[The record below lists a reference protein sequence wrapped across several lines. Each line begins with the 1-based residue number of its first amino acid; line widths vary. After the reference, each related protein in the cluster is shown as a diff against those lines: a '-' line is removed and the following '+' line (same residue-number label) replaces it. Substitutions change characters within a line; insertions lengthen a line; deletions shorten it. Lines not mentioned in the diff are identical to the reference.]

1 MTDKESEPDYIFK
14 ILMLGDAAVGK
25 TSLSKHYIENAFT
38 PDIRLTVGIQFF
50 IKQEILVEGKR
61 VKLQIW
67 DFGGEDRFRIMVP
80 TLCLGSHG
88 CLFMYDTTRPSTLNS
103 HHSWTYIVK
112 ERCGKDVPIML
123 VGNKIDLNDKRAIS
137 TEHGI
142 EVAKRSGFT
151 GFAETSAKTGM
162 NIDSTFETISR
173 LMIERM
179 RRLEQEDESS
189 DAKPPIIIGE

>member
-1 MTDKESEPDYIFK
+1 MTDKESDPDYIFK
-14 ILMLGDAAVGK
+14 ILILGNAAVGK
-25 TSLSKHYIENAFT
+25 TSLSKHYIEGVFT
-38 PDIRLTVGIQFF
+38 PDLRLTVGIQFF
-50 IKQEILVEGKR
+50 IKKQIIVDGKK

-88 CLFMYDTTRPSTLNS
+88 CIFMYDVTRPSTLNS

-123 VGNKIDLNDKRAIS
+123 VGNKIDLKDKRAIS

-151 GFAETSAKTGM
+151 GFAETSAKNGT
-162 NIDSTFETISR
+162 NIDSTFQTIAQ
-173 LMIERM
+173 LMVKRM
-179 RRLEQEDESS
+179 KKLEEQDKNTGT
-189 DAKPPIIIGE
+189 KPPIIIGD

>member
-1 MTDKESEPDYIFK
+1 MTKKESGPDYIFK

-25 TSLSKHYIENAFT
+25 TSLSKYYIENVFT

-50 IKQEILVEGKR
+50 IKQEIIVDDKK

-88 CLFMYDTTRPSTLNS
+88 CIFMYDTTRPSTLNS

-112 ERCGKDVPIML
+112 ERCGRDVPIML
-123 VGNKIDLNDKRAIS
+123 VGNKSDLKDKRAIS

-151 GFAETSAKTGM
+151 GFSETSAKTGM
-162 NIDSTFETISR
+162 NIESTFQAIAK
-173 LMIERM
+173 LMVKRM
-179 RRLEQEDESS
+179 KQLEEQDKSTNT
-189 DAKPPIIIGE
+189 KPPIIIGD

>member
-1 MTDKESEPDYIFK
+1 MTGTDPDYIFK

-25 TSLSKHYIENAFT
+25 TSLSKHYIERAFT

-50 IKQEILVEGKR
+50 IKQEIVIEGKR

-88 CLFMYDTTRPSTLNS
+88 CIFMYDVTRPSTLNS
-103 HHSWTYIVK
+103 HHSWTYIIK

-123 VGNKIDLNDKRAIS
+123 IGNKCDLVNKRAIS
-137 TEHGI
+137 MEHGI

-151 GFAETSAKTGM
+151 GFAETSAKDGT

-173 LMIERM
+173 LMVERM
-179 RRLEQEDESS
+179 RRLEAEDKNKKGKS
-189 DAKPPIIIGE
+189 PIIIGD

>member
-1 MTDKESEPDYIFK
+1 MTNTEPDYIFK

-25 TSLSKHYIENAFT
+25 TSLSKHYIENVFT

-50 IKQEILVEGKR
+50 IKQEIMIEGKS

-88 CLFMYDTTRPSTLNS
+88 CIFMYDVTRPSTLNS

-112 ERCGKDVPIML
+112 ERCGRDVPIML
-123 VGNKIDLNDKRAIS
+123 VGNKIDLVDKRSIS

-151 GFAETSAKTGM
+151 GFAETSAKTGI
-162 NIDSTFETISR
+162 NIDSTFETIAR
-173 LMIERM
+173 LMVARM
-179 RRLEQEDESS
+179 RKLEQEDKNP
-189 DAKPPIIIGE
+189 DTKPPIIIGEE